1 LAFSSLRILVA
12 SPPVV
17 NPTCGEE
24 EMEASS
30 AYLMFLG
37 VSCLLLSWALLLITA
52 WKEDYA
58 WGMFS
63 LLLPPVGYGYALF
76 RFAEAKETLLLASVG
91 WLLVILGL

>member
-1 LAFSSLRILVA
+1 MCSGERNLVA
-12 SPPVV
+12 SRLVV

-37 VSCLLLSWALLLITA
+37 VSCLLVSWGLLLITA

-63 LLLPPVGYGYALF
+63 VLLPPVGYGYALF
-76 RFAEAKETLLLASVG
+76 RFAEAKETLLLAGLG

>member
-1 LAFSSLRILVA
+1 MGSEMCIRDS
-12 SPPVV
+12 
-17 NPTCGEE
+17 PTCGEE
-24 EMEASS
+24 EMEAYS

-37 VSCLLLSWALLLITA
+37 VSCLLVSWCLLLITA

-76 RFAEAKETLLLASVG
+76 RLDSAKETLLLAVIG